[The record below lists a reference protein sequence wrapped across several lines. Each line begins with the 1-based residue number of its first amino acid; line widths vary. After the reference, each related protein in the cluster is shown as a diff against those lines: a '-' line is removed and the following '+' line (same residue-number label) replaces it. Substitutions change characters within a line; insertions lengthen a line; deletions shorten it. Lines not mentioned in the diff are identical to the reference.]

1 MSKIH
6 PNADMDAEVEQIIER
21 LGLSPHPEGG
31 CYRETYRSNE
41 KIPPSALPGRYVG
54 ERCFG
59 TAIYYLLTPGTFSR
73 LHRLASDEIFHF
85 YLGDPAT
92 MLQLH
97 PDGEGRQI
105 TLGPDLLAGQHV
117 QVVVPRGVWQGTVL
131 SEGGRFALADQP
143 PRLGAGSGRY
153 CLTVWLFHPLLSA
166 SYWRISP
173 EILRMVWG
181 WSGRKTTRSVASGGL
196 RWGAGA
202 GRIARS
208 THAT

>member
-1 MSKIH
+1 MSKIR

-85 YLGDPAT
+85 YLGDPAI

-105 TLGPDLLAGQHV
+105 TLGPDLLAGQCV

-131 SEGGRFALADQP
+131 SEGGRFALLGTTVAPAFEFDDFELGDRAALSRQYP
-143 PRLGAGSGRY
+143 EYARHIERL
-153 CLTVWLFHPLLSA
+153 
-166 SYWRISP
+166 
-173 EILRMVWG
+173 
-181 WSGRKTTRSVASGGL
+181 TRP
-196 RWGAGA
+196 
-202 GRIARS
+202 
-208 THAT
+208 